1 MLGDLCVPSRRCAN
15 RRIFGVYPA
24 SRFSGPCRKKTECPR
39 QPSGNFEMCEP
50 IPTDLIAKAKL
61 PTWQQGRVAAWTS
74 APWASAKLRAQP
86 QYIFN
91 HEGTQQFALKA
102 AWIQTRLSTAW
113 ARFFLHLLMLP
124 LLCHVFFTLRTV
136 SRPVSGAS
144 GALPQS
150 LCQTDVGATGS
161 AMEIAGFCTMKK
173 TICSGSHP
181 ARLSFCF
188 ACALGLFSEN
198 GFWR

>member
-1 MLGDLCVPSRRCAN
+1 M
-15 RRIFGVYPA
+15 
-24 SRFSGPCRKKTECPR
+24 
-39 QPSGNFEMCEP
+39 
-50 IPTDLIAKAKL
+50 
-61 PTWQQGRVAAWTS
+61 VAA
-74 APWASAKLRAQP
+74 LLQ
-86 QYIFN
+86 
-91 HEGTQQFALKA
+91 A

-161 AMEIAGFCTMKK
+161 AMEIHLAVAF
-173 TICSGSHP
+173 
-181 ARLSFCF
+181 
-188 ACALGLFSEN
+188 
-198 GFWR
+198 